1 MLGLAAE
8 RSQRPPAA
16 ARLRKDGE
24 KMASPRVE
32 RKKAATRERILKA
45 AVQIF
50 SEQGIEKAKLADV
63 AETLG
68 MTAPALYYYFPS
80 KEELVFACCVGTLDE
95 MIVRIREAAAG
106 AGRDPIDR
114 IKAIITAQMVVT
126 PLLNAVLFGPQYLV
140 NLLQEPQR
148 ERIVTQHRTLLNLY
162 RSAINDGVAQG
173 LFSTDEPTIAAFNIL
188 AMVQYSSIW
197 FRKAGRRS
205 AQSIAQEQ
213 IGFALK
219 MLSARAEPAEPALAR
234 GLRTS
239 GRVAAGMGGG
249 R

>member
-1 MLGLAAE
+1 
-8 RSQRPPAA
+8 
-16 ARLRKDGE
+16 
-24 KMASPRVE
+24 MASPRVE
-32 RKKAATRERILKA
+32 KKKAATRERILKA

-80 KEELVFACCVGTLDE
+80 KEELVFACCADTLDE
-95 MIVRIREAAAG
+95 MIARIREAAAQ
-106 AGRDPIDR
+106 AGRDPIKR
-114 IKAIITAQMVVT
+114 MKAIITAQMLFELKDAAVT

-205 AQSIAQEQ
+205 APSIAQEQ

-219 MLSARAEPAEPALAR
+219 MLSARIDQAETEGAPAKR
-234 GLRTS
+234 LRAA
-239 GRVAAGMGGG
+239 GRVAGLGAG

>member
-1 MLGLAAE
+1 
-8 RSQRPPAA
+8 
-16 ARLRKDGE
+16 
-24 KMASPRVE
+24 MASPRVE
-32 RKKAATRERILKA
+32 KKKAATRERILKA

-63 AETLG
+63 ADALG

-80 KEELVFACCVGTLDE
+80 KEELVFACCADTLDE
-95 MIVRIREAAAG
+95 MIAGIREAAAQ
-106 AGRDPIDR
+106 AGRDPIER
-114 IKAIITAQMVVT
+114 MKAIITAQMLFELKVAAVT
-126 PLLNAVLFGPQYLV
+126 PLLNGVLFGPQYLV

-162 RSAINDGVAQG
+162 RSAISDGVAQA

-197 FRKAGRRS
+197 FRKNGRRS

-219 MLSARAEPAEPALAR
+219 MLSARVEEAETATPKS
-234 GLRTS
+234 LRAA
-239 GRVAAGMGGG
+239 GRVAGLGGG
-249 R
+249 G